1 MKVDDFL
8 RGCGAA
14 EVKLIA
20 CKVFWNVMVE
30 VSRTGPPGFKLYAE
44 NPGTDAIVCLWDA
57 FPLKSSFWAHGSF
70 CFAGHWSRRT
80 PVTVWVFNNWV
91 KAWLEPDALNPG

>member
-1 MKVDDFL
+1 MDEFL
-8 RGCGAA
+8 QGCGAA

-57 FPLKSSFWAHGSF
+57 F
-70 CFAGHWSRRT
+70 R
-80 PVTVWVFNNWV
+80 
-91 KAWLEPDALNPG
+91 